1 MSKILIISATFP
13 PEPVVSANLSYDI
26 ANKLSEKDNVIV
38 VCPYPSRPKGFNH
51 KLNFDKK
58 NVGFKIEYLD
68 SYKYPDANLFGRIR
82 ESYSFGIKCKKY
94 LRKNKRSIKSVYI
107 NSWPFI
113 SQYLIINEALKSNIK
128 TVLHIQDIYPESLV
142 KKLPNFIGFLLN
154 KILLPIDK
162 YILNNATKIIGISK
176 NMNSYLSITRK
187 ISLNKFD
194 LVRNWQNDGLFKKIN
209 VTTNNSS
216 EFVFMFTGSIS
227 PSAGVDI
234 IIKSFIKA
242 KIDNSKLI
250 IAGDGSEKDKCI
262 NIAKEIGNS
271 KIKFYKL
278 TPKNTPKIQSKAS
291 VLILPLKKGIA
302 STATPSKLTA
312 YLFSG
317 KPILACVELNTD
329 ISDIIINRKCGIIS
343 LPEDVDSIS
352 KGMKDLHSMKKN
364 KLKNM
369 GNNSKKYAESFLS
382 RKKNLKKCISI
393 IKNV

>member
-1 MSKILIISATFP
+1 
-13 PEPVVSANLSYDI
+13 
-26 ANKLSEKDNVIV
+26 
-38 VCPYPSRPKGFNH
+38 
-51 KLNFDKK
+51 
-58 NVGFKIEYLD
+58 
-68 SYKYPDANLFGRIR
+68 
-82 ESYSFGIKCKKY
+82 
-94 LRKNKRSIKSVYI
+94 I

-278 TPKNTPKIQSKAS
+278 TPKNTPKIQ
-291 VLILPLKKGIA
+291 
-302 STATPSKLTA
+302 
-312 YLFSG
+312 
-317 KPILACVELNTD
+317 
-329 ISDIIINRKCGIIS
+329 
-343 LPEDVDSIS
+343 
-352 KGMKDLHSMKKN
+352 
-364 KLKNM
+364 
-369 GNNSKKYAESFLS
+369 
-382 RKKNLKKCISI
+382 
-393 IKNV
+393 